1 MNILNPNEITFEQ
14 AENSFLRVKMKNGEI
29 IEKIECTPLFPLS
42 KPDSYISVSHR
53 KEKGVDEIGILKS
66 LKVLS
71 AEQRVLVENEIQF
84 RYFSPYIT
92 DIRKIT
98 SKYGVDQWEVVTDRG
113 EATFFVQD
121 TKENVMI
128 QENGLIIIT
137 DIDKCRFQIRDYR
150 QLPAKA
156 RFYLEN
162 TLL

>member
-1 MNILNPNEITFEQ
+1 MNLLNPNELTFEQ
-14 AENSFLRVKMKNGEI
+14 AENSFLRLMMKNGEI
-29 IEKIECTPLFPLS
+29 FEKIECTPLFPLS
-42 KPDSYISVSHR
+42 KPDKYISISYQ
-53 KEKGVDEIGILKS
+53 KEKGVEEIGIIKS
-66 LKVLS
+66 LKDLP
-71 AEQRVLVENEIQF
+71 ADQRRLVENEIQF
-84 RYFSPYIT
+84 RYFSPHIT

-98 SKYGVDQWEVVTDRG
+98 SKYGVDQWEVLTDRG
-113 EATFFVQD
+113 EKTFFVQD

-156 RFYLEN
+156 RFHLES